1 MTSSSRKRR
10 RVSSQKK
17 AAVETNMEQLESQVE
32 AQPNMDLAEEFGEDN
47 NLDMES
53 SKTDKPP
60 CPVAQR
66 GKMTPS
72 GAGMVVPSIYLD

>member
-47 NLDMES
+47 NLDME
-53 SKTDKPP
+53 TLGHERACDKIGN
-60 CPVAQR
+60 V
-66 GKMTPS
+66 G
-72 GAGMVVPSIYLD
+72 